1 MKSLRALA
9 LTFTL
14 ALLGC
19 ATGHSQNALQKDLL
33 FNSVAGPGKEKML
46 GAPIPVVGVHHYGRG
61 HHIGEFSID
70 GRACGN
76 AGTPEKNSGSDTM
89 CRVSLPAQWR
99 PGIKLKVKWGL
110 TNWNEDLSAL
120 QKGNAGHWYEAEA
133 EVERYQPVTGA
144 VEVHFWPDNT
154 IRLVADPYGPPDSD
168 TRADQ
173 TPPLTELPVYP
184 PDWYSLGMLYALE
197 KHESPMPAERAKS
210 LARHRKERLDYYAF
224 LQRLWNARGFT
235 AEQMAGLMA
244 QEQKKEQDGILTGYS
259 AYLNGVMRR
268 AGLSKEQ
275 IKQRKEG
282 WPQWSLDEFDRQIKS
297 YLAQTRSQ

>member
-1 MKSLRALA
+1 MKALNALA
-9 LTFTL
+9 LL
-14 ALLGC
+14 AVLLGC
-19 ATGHSQNALQKDLL
+19 ANGHGQNTSKNAPL
-33 FNSVAGPGKEKML
+33 FSGRPSSVSA
-46 GAPIPVVGVHHYGRG
+46 IHHLGRG
-61 HHIGEFSID
+61 HHIGEFSIN
-70 GRACGN
+70 GQSCGN

-89 CRVSLPAQWR
+89 CHIQLPKEWQ
-99 PGIKLKVKWGL
+99 PGIKYKVKWGV

-120 QKGNAGHWYEAEA
+120 QKGNSGQWYEAEA
-133 EVERYQPVTGA
+133 EIERFSTNYGT
-144 VEVHFWPDNT
+144 EVHFYPDGVVRIVPN
-154 IRLVADPYGPPDSD
+154 LYGPPDSD

-210 LARHRKERLDYYAF
+210 LARHRQERLDYYAF
-224 LQRLWNARGFT
+224 LQRLWNARGLT